1 MAICNVKYSFCRVE
15 IFKLISLRFE
25 ALKRTTPILCLACDW
40 PSKDG
45 PINEF
50 AAT

>member
-1 MAICNVKYSFCRVE
+1 MAKFRVKYSFCRVE
-15 IFKLISLRFE
+15 SFKLITLRFE
-25 ALKRTTPILCLACDW
+25 ALKRTTPILCDW